1 MSLNLDMDLDLDLKI
16 IRIQTESRQQER
28 VADETTRRR
37 EGTSGKSI
45 SHSHGIL
52 TPLPTHPAPTH
63 LFQDL
68 QSTPRL
74 TEAGG
79 RDAEEGFRIESKSC
93 SLDCHGA
100 LSVRLRCWIRK

>member
-1 MSLNLDMDLDLDLKI
+1 MNMDLDLV
-16 IRIQTESRQQER
+16 RIQTESRQQES

-37 EGTSGKSI
+37 GGTSGKNQ

-52 TPLPTHPAPTH
+52 ITLPTHHTFTH
-63 LFQDL
+63 LFQDIHHR
-68 QSTPRL
+68 SRH
-74 TEAGG
+74 TEAGD